1 MIHNEKKRMDTIGK
15 DAETPAVKGY
25 KERLYDKVKL
35 PLWAIDVFIA
45 LAVLALIFALYIGT
59 RP

>member
-1 MIHNEKKRMDTIGK
+1 MDTIGK